1 MIVKIFDIEEGQVVL
16 SPDILLIPVL
26 KKIQEIYPDCYMNV
40 YSYIHFYTNPNS
52 AYSEHEEDELVTK
65 LKEDFPGN
73 YNPSEDIDI
82 INAIT
87 FCLKCYDS
95 ISVRTFKTNRKLLDK
110 LNRYADSVTIT
121 DGKDGNYT
129 DLQDRLIKSEKM
141 LQGVIAVEKIV
152 KEELS
157 LGRARGDQKIDK
169 FALKKYGI

>member
-65 LKEDFPGN
+65 LKEDFPG
-73 YNPSEDIDI
+73 
-82 INAIT
+82 
-87 FCLKCYDS
+87 
-95 ISVRTFKTNRKLLDK
+95 LDK